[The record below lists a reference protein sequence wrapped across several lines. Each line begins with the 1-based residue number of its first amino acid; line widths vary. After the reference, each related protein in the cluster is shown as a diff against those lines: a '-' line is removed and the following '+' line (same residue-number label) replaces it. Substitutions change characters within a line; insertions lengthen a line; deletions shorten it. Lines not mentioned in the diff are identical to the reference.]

1 VPFKEIAMKPAP
13 PGWPR
18 ISSALFYDDAGAA
31 IDWLCKAFGF
41 SVRLRIDGEGG
52 RIEHS
57 ELTFDDGLIMVGS
70 SGVTTERSVPYAS
83 PRSLGG
89 ATTQS
94 LCVYVDDVD
103 AHHAH
108 ATKHGATV
116 MRPLTTTDYGSEY
129 WTDRSYEATDPEGHR
144 WFFVQ
149 RMRNPGEPAR

>member
-1 VPFKEIAMKPAP
+1 MKPAP

-18 ISSALFYDDAGAA
+18 ISSALFYDDARAA
-31 IDWLCKAFGF
+31 IDWLCEVFRF
-41 SVRLRIDGEGG
+41 TVRLRIDGEAG

-70 SGVTTERSVPYAS
+70 TGARAGRQVPYSS

-89 ATTQS
+89 ANTQT
-94 LCVYVDDVD
+94 LCIYVDDVD

-108 ATKHGATV
+108 AVKCGAKVT
-116 MRPLTTTDYGSEY
+116 RALATTDYGSEY
-129 WTDRSYEATDPEGHR
+129 WTDRSYEAEDPEGHR

-149 RMRNPGEPAR
+149 RMRSPGEPAR